1 METSDLCLQQHLIMD
16 RGSMPGGRQ
25 ARGNVGAVGRNDS
38 AGWKGRLAAGCGN
51 LLGAPL
57 HSPDREGLPELGWRL
72 GRLSCLS
79 PSYIALSFEAF
90 GSLSPLTVRIMT
102 TTSISATPS

>member
-16 RGSMPGGRQ
+16 RGSMPGGGRQ

-51 LLGAPL
+51 LLGAPPTLAGSRRAPRARVEAWAFVLLKPIL
-57 HSPDREGLPELGWRL
+57 HRLVFRSFREP
-72 GRLSCLS
+72 
-79 PSYIALSFEAF
+79 
-90 GSLSPLTVRIMT
+90 
-102 TTSISATPS
+102 